1 MASDEERIRIKVGM
15 SISHAANADY
25 EDVHEGP
32 SRAEWDR
39 MSEKDRA
46 QYLDDLA
53 EVMLSNQISMY
64 AYVEED

>member
-1 MASDEERIRIKVGM
+1 MASDKDPIRIKVGM
-15 SISHAANADY
+15 SVSHAANADF

-32 SRAEWDR
+32 SRAEWAG
-39 MSEKDRA
+39 MTEKERE

-53 EVMLSNQISMY
+53 EVVLSNQISMY